1 MSSAHDEKI
10 SFWPV
15 SGSSVS
21 SGSEASRR
29 SRSITA
35 LLMLPVAMLAV
46 WKRCYRSRMPLW
58 VAERSGVIGGGEI
71 GGYARMPGVG

>member
-1 MSSAHDEKI
+1 MRSAHDEKI

-29 SRSITA
+29 KRAITA
-35 LLMLPVAMLAV
+35 LLMLPVTMLAM
-46 WKRCYRSRMPLW
+46 WK
-58 VAERSGVIGGGEI
+58 
-71 GGYARMPGVG
+71 

>member
-46 WKRCYRSRMPLW
+46 WKCCYRSRMPLW
-58 VAERSGVIGGGEI
+58 GAERSGAIGGGEI
-71 GGYARMPGVG
+71 GGYVRMPGVG

>member
-1 MSSAHDEKI
+1 MRSAHDEKI

-29 SRSITA
+29 KRSKTA
-35 LLMLPVAMLAV
+35 LRMLPVAMLAM
-46 WKRCYRSRMPLW
+46 WK
-58 VAERSGVIGGGEI
+58 
-71 GGYARMPGVG
+71 

>member
-1 MSSAHDEKI
+1 VKKATIKRRMRMRSAHDEKI

-29 SRSITA
+29 KRSKTA
-35 LLMLPVAMLAV
+35 LRMLPVAMLAM
-46 WKRCYRSRMPLW
+46 WK
-58 VAERSGVIGGGEI
+58 
-71 GGYARMPGVG
+71 

>member
-1 MSSAHDEKI
+1 MSRAHEEKI

-29 SRSITA
+29 RRSKTA
-35 LLMLPVAMLAV
+35 LRMLPVAMLAM
-46 WKRCYRSRMPLW
+46 WK
-58 VAERSGVIGGGEI
+58 
-71 GGYARMPGVG
+71 